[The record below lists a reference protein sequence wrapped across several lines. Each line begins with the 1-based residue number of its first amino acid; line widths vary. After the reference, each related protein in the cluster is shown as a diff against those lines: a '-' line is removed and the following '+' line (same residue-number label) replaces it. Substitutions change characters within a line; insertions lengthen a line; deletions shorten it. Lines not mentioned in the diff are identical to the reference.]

1 MHKHLRQRG
10 AITPKSGVIYVN
22 CIFFVLLQPRKE
34 QSKQI
39 IFQKKTAMKK
49 SDWIL
54 IVCVIA
60 VLAPF
65 FIPATGFF
73 TWFCDTTTAHPFI
86 MAFFKFAI
94 LATLGEMLALRI
106 RKGVYNEK
114 GFGIIPRMM
123 VWGFLGM
130 CITMAMMIFK
140 TGVPVF
146 LETVGGCGHGTL
158 AAVFGST
165 QLSWGKLGIAFA
177 VSVAMNSI
185 FAPVMMTFHKCTDI
199 HITDGGGTVAGLLKP
214 MKMREIMS
222 KRIDWDTQW
231 NIVFKKTIP
240 LFWFPAHTITFILPP
255 TLQVLF
261 AALLGVA
268 LGLILALAGNKK
280 QPSK

>member
-1 MHKHLRQRG
+1 
-10 AITPKSGVIYVN
+10 
-22 CIFFVLLQPRKE
+22 
-34 QSKQI
+34 
-39 IFQKKTAMKK
+39 MKK
-49 SDWIL
+49 SDIVLIL
-54 IVCVIA
+54 CVII

-73 TWFCDTTTAHPFI
+73 DTFKSLTDTHPFI

-114 GFGIIPRMM
+114 GFGIVPRMM

-140 TGVPVF
+140 TGVPAF
-146 LETVGGCGHGTL
+146 MEAVGGCEKGTL
-158 AAVFGST
+158 AAVFAAT
-165 QLSWGKLGIAFA
+165 ELTWGKVGVAFC
-177 VSVAMNSI
+177 VSVLMNSI

-199 HITDGGGTVAGLLKP
+199 HILDNGGTVRGLLRP

-222 KRIDWDTQW
+222 TKVNWDVQW
-231 NIVFKKTIP
+231 NVVFKKTIP
-240 LFWFPAHTITFILPP
+240 LFWFPAHTITFILPGEF
-255 TLQVLF
+255 QVLF

-268 LGLILALAGNKK
+268 LGLILALAGGSRK
-280 QPSK
+280 